1 MLFSVGYQLRED
13 DLFLNAVLENKDSIS
28 ELYFAW
34 DDFANGRNTLSGSG
48 LYKYSAIKK
57 QESDFSQ
64 IKAAGIKFNLLLNAN
79 CYGADAQSRQFFM
92 KVGDTVDYLSDLYGL
107 SGVTTTS
114 PLIAKFLKQNFPE
127 IDVRASVN
135 IGIENTDGMDYIAEW
150 FDSYYLKREYNR
162 DMSRLKAARAWCDKN
177 GKKLYG
183 LANSGCLNFCS
194 AHTFHDNLVAH
205 ENEVA
210 ARDNAYEFEGQCYT
224 YLSKEEKRKDWL
236 RITNFIRPEDIGLYE
251 GLFDGL
257 KLATRVNRNPARI
270 ISSYTKGSYS
280 GSLPEILEPNHSGL
294 FYPFI
299 IENKK
304 IPQGF
309 AEQVAGCNKQCDT
322 CGYCRKVLEK
332 SVISLEQITAVE

>member
-1 MLFSVGYQLRED
+1 VLFSVGYQLRED
-13 DLFLNAVLENKDSIS
+13 DLFLNAVLDNKNAVS
-28 ELYFAW
+28 EIYFAW
-34 DDFANGRNTLSGSG
+34 DDFPNGRNTLSGSE
-48 LYKYSAIKK
+48 LYKYTAIKK
-57 QESDFSQ
+57 QAADFEK
-64 IKAAGIKFNLLLNAN
+64 IKAAGIRFNLLLNAN

-92 KVGDTVDYLSDLYGL
+92 KIGDTVDYLISEYGL

-114 PLIAKFLKQNFPE
+114 PLIGKFLKQNFPE

-135 IGIENTDGMDYIAEW
+135 IGIENTDGMDYIADY

-162 DMSRLKAARAWCDKN
+162 DIKRLKEAKDWCNNN

-210 ARDNAYEFEGQCYT
+210 ARDNAYDFEGQCYN
-224 YLSKEEKRKDWL
+224 YLSKEKKRREWL
-236 RITNFIRPEDIGLYE
+236 RITNFIRPEDVGFYE
-251 GLFDGL
+251 EFFDGL

-270 ISSYTKGSYS
+270 INSYAS
-280 GSLPEILEPNHSGL
+280 GNFSGNIPEILEPNHSGL
-294 FYPFI
+294 FYPFV

-304 IPQGF
+304 IPKGF
-309 AEQVAGCNKQCDT
+309 TEKVTQCDKQCDS
-322 CGYCRKVLEK
+322 CGYCRKVLEN
-332 SVISLEQITAVE
+332 SIISLEKMTTVE

>member
-13 DLFLNAVLENKDSIS
+13 DLFLNEVIDNKNHIH

-34 DDFANGRNTLSGSG
+34 DDFPNGRSTLTNSE

-57 QESDFSQ
+57 QEADFLK
-64 IKAAGIKFNLLLNAN
+64 IKEAGIKFNLLLNAN
-79 CYGADAQSRQFFM
+79 CYGADALSRQFFL
-92 KVGDTVDYLSDLYGL
+92 KIGDTVDYLIDMYGL
-107 SGVTTTS
+107 GAVTTTS
-114 PLIAKFLKQNFPE
+114 PLIAKFLKQNFPS

-135 IGIENTDGMDYIAEW
+135 MGIEGTDGMDYIADF

-162 DMSRLKAARAWCDKN
+162 DIKRLKEARAWCDKN

-183 LANSGCLNFCS
+183 LANSGCLNHCS

-210 ARDNAYEFEGQCYT
+210 AKDNAYEFEGQCYT
-224 YLSKEEKRKDWL
+224 YLSKEDKRKEWL
-236 RITNFIRPEDIGLYE
+236 RITNFIRPEDVAFYE
-251 GLFDGL
+251 EFFDGL

-270 ISSYTKGSYS
+270 ISSYIKGSFS
-280 GSLPEILEPNHSGL
+280 GSLPELLEPNHSGL
-294 FYPFI
+294 FYPLI

-304 IPQGF
+304 IPAGF
-309 AEQVAGCNKQCDT
+309 AERVASCDKRCDT
-322 CGYCRKVLEK
+322 CGYCRKVLEN
-332 SVISLEQITAVE
+332 SIISLEKITTVE